1 MIDGS
6 ASVADSGDDGRP
18 PEDAVLLRRVLAGR
32 LRKVRH
38 ADAARHRHLGAEA
51 APLWMDTYLAL
62 EDSSSLLRYY
72 APGVI
77 PDLLQTPAYA
87 REVAALARPGA
98 AADIQQQID
107 LLLKRQEIL
116 DRATPPRLWV
126 VIEQAALRR
135 QPGGHQVWRDQLHH
149 LARAAER
156 PNITVQIMPDHA
168 CGPLISA
175 VPFVLLRLADADLGD
190 IVHIHH
196 ATDARFLDKSSDL
209 DAYHTIW
216 DRLCVN
222 AVRPDR
228 TSDIITAAADGSHL

>member
-1 MIDGS
+1 MIDGPAS
-6 ASVADSGDDGRP
+6 AADSGNDAGR

-38 ADAARHRHLGAEA
+38 ADAAWRRHVGAEA
-51 APLWMDTYLAL
+51 ASLWMDTYLAL
-62 EDSSSLLRYY
+62 EDASSLLRYY

-87 REVAALARPGA
+87 REVAALARPGT
-98 AADIQQQID
+98 ADIQQPID

-116 DRATPPRLWV
+116 DRAAPPRLWV

-135 QPGGHQVWRDQLHH
+135 QPGGHQVWRDQLQH
-149 LARAAER
+149 LARAADR

-168 CGPLISA
+168 CGPLISS

-196 ATDARFLDKSSDL
+196 ATDARFLDKPSDL

-222 AVRPDR
+222 AIRPDR

>member
-1 MIDGS
+1 MIEGS
-6 ASVADSGDDGRP
+6 ASAADGAGPLDDSARQQR
-18 PEDAVLLRRVLAGR
+18 ALASR
-32 LRKVRH
+32 LRKLRH
-38 ADAARHRHLGAEA
+38 ADASRGRHPQAEA

-62 EDSSSLLRYY
+62 EDSCSLLRCY

-87 REVAALARPGA
+87 REALALARP
-98 AADIQQQID
+98 ADDVQQQVD
-107 LLLKRQEIL
+107 LLRRRQEIL
-116 DRATPPRLWV
+116 DRRNPPRLWV

-135 QPGGHQVWRDQLHH
+135 QPGGHQVWRDQLNH
-149 LARAAER
+149 LAGAAQR

-168 CGPLISA
+168 CGPLISTI
-175 VPFVLLRLADADLGD
+175 PFVLLRLADADLGD

-196 ATDARFLDKSSDL
+196 ATDARFLDRPSDL
-209 DAYHTIW
+209 DTYHAIW

-228 TSDIITAAADGSHL
+228 TSDIITAAADGSPL